1 MKSIF
6 DIQFFQ
12 ILLIIMTEITTKIF
26 AYIFYVI
33 FCTKSTN
40 YIFSAAFEDPKFRG
54 GLPENVLSTVI
65 GLSRL
70 HQFSSLC
77 RAPPIAFKLGWNPEI
92 KMESQV
98 LELPSVPVH
107 LLQVGLLNSQ
117 SLPSAL
123 NKVG

>member
-1 MKSIF
+1 MITIYFSTLFRLLLFYIYQHF
-6 DIQFFQ
+6 TFF
-12 ILLIIMTEITTKIF
+12 
-26 AYIFYVI
+26 
-33 FCTKSTN
+33 
-40 YIFSAAFEDPKFRG
+40 AAFEDPKFRG

-107 LLQVGLLNSQ
+107 LLQVG
-117 SLPSAL
+117 
-123 NKVG
+123 

>member
-1 MKSIF
+1 MHSYDF
-6 DIQFFQ
+6 V
-12 ILLIIMTEITTKIF
+12 ILFSYFKFITNE
-26 AYIFYVI
+26 
-33 FCTKSTN
+33 TN
-40 YIFSAAFEDPKFRG
+40 NFSAAFEDPKFRG

-77 RAPPIAFKLGWNPEI
+77 RVPPIAFKLGWNPEI

-117 SLPSAL
+117 SLPSPL